1 MIRTIY
7 QHIQTSVYG
16 RFPQWYPASLL
27 LALLL
32 LFFLPA
38 AHIQAAGGKTE
49 TLTEGSSGENDMLGI
64 KIVTATDFHYISPSL
79 TDNGPAFMKL
89 IRNADGKITN
99 YSDKIVHCFIM
110 DMLEEKPDCVVLTGD
125 LSFNGEKKSLEELA
139 VSLRKLKNAGIPVLV
154 LPGNHDLN
162 NRMARGFSGIRM
174 FPVDTCGAKEFA
186 EIFASFGYSDALER
200 CPDSLSYV
208 YALHKDVEGTVK
220 TVWLLCQDTNSADP
234 AGSISE
240 PTLRWTE
247 TVLKKAKEQNIPVI
261 SFTHQNLLG
270 HNSLFRDGFQ
280 INNASRLIDLYKKY
294 DVKLNMS
301 GHMHLQHIEIQDGI
315 TDIATSC
322 MTLYPCR
329 FARLRIAADNT
340 WTYQTADNG
349 SASVYR
355 AYALNFFRVSS
366 SKKLSSSLENM
377 GSIPRDMRDQMI
389 RDITD
394 VNLAYFSGRLDR
406 IPGTSF
412 DRILEEWQKYAGSSY
427 SVLYL
432 ISLKPKDFLDM
443 RTIRGT
449 LQ

>member
-1 MIRTIY
+1 
-7 QHIQTSVYG
+7 
-16 RFPQWYPASLL
+16 
-27 LALLL
+27 
-32 LFFLPA
+32 
-38 AHIQAAGGKTE
+38 
-49 TLTEGSSGENDMLGI
+49 
-64 KIVTATDFHYISPSL
+64 
-79 TDNGPAFMKL
+79 
-89 IRNADGKITN
+89 
-99 YSDKIVHCFIM
+99 
-110 DMLEEKPDCVVLTGD
+110 
-125 LSFNGEKKSLEELA
+125 
-139 VSLRKLKNAGIPVLV
+139 
-154 LPGNHDLN
+154 
-162 NRMARGFSGIRM
+162 
-174 FPVDTCGAKEFA
+174 
-186 EIFASFGYSDALER
+186 
-200 CPDSLSYV
+200 
-208 YALHKDVEGTVK
+208 
-220 TVWLLCQDTNSADP
+220 
-234 AGSISE
+234 
-240 PTLRWTE
+240 
-247 TVLKKAKEQNIPVI
+247 
-261 SFTHQNLLG
+261 
-270 HNSLFRDGFQ
+270 
-280 INNASRLIDLYKKY
+280 
-294 DVKLNMS
+294 
-301 GHMHLQHIEIQDGI
+301 MHLQHIEIQDGI

-427 SVLYL
+427 SILYL